1 MQSLNIH
8 FVDHSLW
15 CQTWFFHLSP
25 CQMFQRLWEAYQP
38 QVTPRTCQQLN
49 LWHQDLGKTWELTS
63 NNHWVISSG
72 SKNGSSMSTILMS
85 SKFPLTNIYIL
96 DELQNNNNSLE
107 MEHLMIMNE
116 GKLGGKTDTKQ
127 KNMEKKVISRR
138 SGSQSPTRQFIKNFP

>member
-1 MQSLNIH
+1 
-8 FVDHSLW
+8 
-15 CQTWFFHLSP
+15 
-25 CQMFQRLWEAYQP
+25 
-38 QVTPRTCQQLN
+38 
-49 LWHQDLGKTWELTS
+49 
-63 NNHWVISSG
+63 
-72 SKNGSSMSTILMS
+72 MS